1 MATFAFWIT
10 CYSCTPL
17 HMLSQAVDVPRV
29 MSPSNCL
36 ADLMFTTI
44 QSFQDKKFIMS
55 FHAEFFFDSLVTNF
69 PIEAVVWA
77 EPLEQP
83 ASLDTW
89 YQLPLIES
97 HTKCTRYE
105 FPHKIHIIPDWKIT
119 LQTTRRHSMWR
130 PVSAA
135 DTVITLWPESFVN
148 WQKVNNSSS
157 LKQDVS
163 GTLYIVLHPQIAG
176 LWYGME
182 TRIENKFTFLDEKEK
197 WCLLQHQQTYWSHYG
212 SFLHLP
218 QLHHNFVNLI
228 TVFSCSFSSRW
239 DITSTCPH
247 IFQGEKHLSFVE

>member
-1 MATFAFWIT
+1 
-10 CYSCTPL
+10 
-17 HMLSQAVDVPRV
+17 
-29 MSPSNCL
+29 MSYC
-36 ADLMFTTI
+36 DCC
-44 QSFQDKKFIMS
+44 MS
-55 FHAEFFFDSLVTNF
+55 LT
-69 PIEAVVWA
+69 

-163 GTLYIVLHPQIAG
+163 GTLYIVLHPQIPG

-197 WCLLQHQQTYWSHYG
+197 WWLLQHQQTYWSHYG